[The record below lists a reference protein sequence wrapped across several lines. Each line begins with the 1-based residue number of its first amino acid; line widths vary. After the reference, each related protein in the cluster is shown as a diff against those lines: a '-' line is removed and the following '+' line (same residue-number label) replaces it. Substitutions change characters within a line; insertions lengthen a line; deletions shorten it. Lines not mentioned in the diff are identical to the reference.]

1 MGRRRFDRMVVELA
15 VLLDGRVPRFSL
27 WQAVHAA
34 GYDPEQWS
42 AAQAERFCSV
52 ELPRWL
58 RLHGHALAEARVTKL
73 ARTVGRFDPALPTP
87 EEHFARL
94 GD

>member
-1 MGRRRFDRMVVELA
+1 MGRRRFDRLVTELSVA
-15 VLLDGRVPRFSL
+15 LERWVPRYPL

-34 GYDPEQWS
+34 GYDPERWNG
-42 AAQAERFCSV
+42 ADVERFCLR

-58 RLHGHALAEARVTKL
+58 RLQGYTLSNARVERL
-73 ARTVGRFDPALPTP
+73 ARTLGRFDPSHLTP

-94 GD
+94 AD